1 MLGYLAR
8 KRPFA
13 DTGWAALS
21 TDALADSLFAAERPV
36 DGRGRVAP
44 EMVTDMVTVAEKYR
58 RAYRYASASKLLP
71 LAHGHMD
78 LSLALH
84 PAWQTP
90 AVRHTLISIA
100 GEMAALAG
108 VTLALD
114 MGHYRQAVPYLDLAT
129 HAARAIG
136 SAELEAVVLG
146 ARSYLLAN
154 GSVATRWHW
163 RWLSLPAMSQCAMA
177 GHRRLRCHQAR
188 CLRERRPQPAGSPR

>member
-1 MLGYLAR
+1 M
-8 KRPFA
+8 
-13 DTGWAALS
+13 
-21 TDALADSLFAAERPV
+21 

-58 RAYRYASASKLLP
+58 RAYRYAPASKLLP

-100 GEMAALAG
+100 GEMEALAG

-114 MGHYRQAVPYLDLAT
+114 MVTTSR
-129 HAARAIG
+129 
-136 SAELEAVVLG
+136 
-146 ARSYLLAN
+146 
-154 GSVATRWHW
+154 
-163 RWLSLPAMSQCAMA
+163 
-177 GHRRLRCHQAR
+177 RCHISIS
-188 CLRERRPQPAGSPR
+188 RRTRHAPSAAPSWRPWCSAPVAISWRMVRSRQGGIGGG